1 MLIGR
6 RKFMVSTIAAM
17 SSAAAHNLS
26 QGHLQVHRRP
36 LGVQLYTVRTEAAK
50 DLPGVLA
57 AIRQIGY
64 EEVETYW
71 DVYSRPAAELKQI
84 IQDHGLRVPSGHFD
98 YDGLEGKIDY
108 AKALGVD
115 YMICPMLPKA
125 MWTSLD
131 GFKQA
136 ADQYNKWGEQ
146 VKRAGMRFG
155 FHNHNYEFRR
165 FGDTTGFDALISRTD
180 ANLVCMEMDCY
191 WIVQAGQDPVEMF

>member
-1 MLIGR
+1 MVIGR
-6 RKFMVSTIAAM
+6 REFMVSTIAAL
-17 SSAAAHNLS
+17 SSAANVKIA
-26 QGHLQVHRRP
+26 QAHRRP

-71 DVYSRPAAELKQI
+71 DVYSRPAAELKRI
-84 IQDHGLRVPSGHFD
+84 IRDHGLRVPSGHFD

-108 AKALGVD
+108 AKALGMD
-115 YMICPMLPKA
+115 YMICPMLPKT

-136 ADQYNKWGEQ
+136 ADQYNKWG
-146 VKRAGMRFG
+146 
-155 FHNHNYEFRR
+155 
-165 FGDTTGFDALISRTD
+165 
-180 ANLVCMEMDCY
+180 
-191 WIVQAGQDPVEMF
+191 